1 MNYELVMN
9 TSKACTNP
17 IRVKGYSWLFLTIRE
32 IFSIQLG
39 IKSHDHCLGSTS
51 KIKVHRRAA
60 VQVVLALHFEC
71 IPAADSTKKTAL

>member
-39 IKSHDHCLGSTS
+39 IKSHDPCLGSTS
-51 KIKVHRRAA
+51 KIKVHRR
-60 VQVVLALHFEC
+60 VVLALHFEC